1 MNDEKSILLNRARD
15 GDINARNRVVEENMG
30 LVWSVVKH
38 FSGRGDL
45 EDLAQIGTIGLI
57 KAVTNFNPEFNVQFS
72 TYAVPMITGEIK
84 RFLRDDGPVKVSR
97 RLKEFAIK
105 GRKCEEILRKRL
117 GREPTIA
124 EISTLSEIP
133 KEDLVSAFEACV
145 VPESIYQNVFDNIS
159 LLDSLSVE
167 SCEEDIINRVTIDE
181 LLKSLKPRERQVLVL
196 RYLKGKTQTEISKII
211 GVSQV
216 QVSRIEKKTLEKVKK
231 SAEIFMHNI

>member
-1 MNDEKSILLNRARD
+1 MNDEKSILISRAKN
-15 GDINARNRVVEENMG
+15 GDIEARNKIVEENMG

-45 EDLAQIGTIGLI
+45 EDLAQIGAIGLI
-57 KAVTNFNPEFNVQFS
+57 KAVNNFNPEFNVQFS

-97 RLKEFAIK
+97 RLKEFAAK
-105 GRKCEEILRKRL
+105 GRKCEEILRKQL
-117 GREPTIA
+117 GREPTMT
-124 EISTLSEIP
+124 EISNLSEIP

-145 VPESIYQNVFDNIS
+145 APESIYESVFENIS
-159 LLDSLSVE
+159 LLDSLAEE
-167 SCEEDIINRVTIDE
+167 SYEENIINRVTVDE

-216 QVSRIEKKTLEKVKK
+216 QVSRIEKNTLKKVKN
-231 SAEIFMHNI
+231 SAKVMQ